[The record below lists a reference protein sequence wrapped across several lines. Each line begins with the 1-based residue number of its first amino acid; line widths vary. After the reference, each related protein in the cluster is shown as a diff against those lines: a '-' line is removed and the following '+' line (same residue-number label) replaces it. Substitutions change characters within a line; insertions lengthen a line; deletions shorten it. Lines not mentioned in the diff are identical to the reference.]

1 MRQSVAVV
9 TLSEQMDSGITVS
22 LLAAGNLHEGGEAA
36 WSDYVERHPL
46 ATSAHAVQW
55 KRLIE
60 RVFGKHCYYLQ
71 AFSGTTLVGVLPLV
85 HMRSMLFGNYMVSV
99 PYVNYGGVL
108 ADSPAVEAA
117 LLKESADLAR
127 KLGCGSIEYRESAA
141 RDGDAP
147 GHTDKCRTDK
157 VAMIMPLPAT
167 EEALAKQL
175 GSKLRSQIK
184 RPQREN
190 PEARLGREELLED
203 FYEVFARNMRDLGTP
218 VYTRELF
225 RTVLQEFPS
234 SYLIV
239 IFLQGRPVS
248 AAFLLGHRDML
259 EIPWAS
265 TIEDVNPL
273 SMNMLL
279 YWEVLRSAVA
289 RGYQRFDFG
298 RSTVDAGTFRFKKQW
313 GAEPKQLYWY
323 YWLAEG
329 GEMPNLKPDN
339 PKFNFVIRCWQKL
352 PIAVTQ
358 LIGPHIVKHLP

>member
-9 TLSEQMDSGITVS
+9 TLSESMNSNITVS
-22 LLAAGNLHEGGEAA
+22 LLAAGDEAA
-36 WSDYVERHPL
+36 WSDYVERHPQ
-46 ATSAHAVQW
+46 ATSAHQLQW

-60 RVFGKHCYYLQ
+60 RVFGKRCHYLQ

-85 HMRSMLFGNYMVSV
+85 HMRSLLFGNYLVSV

-108 ADSPAVEAA
+108 ADNAAAEAA
-117 LLKESADLAR
+117 LLEEAAALAR
-127 KLGCGSIEYRESAA
+127 RLGGGSIEYRESVA
-141 RDGDAP
+141 RDTEAP
-147 GHTDKCRTDK
+147 CRTDK
-157 VAMIMPLPAT
+157 VAMILQLPST

-190 PEARLGREELLED
+190 PDSRVGREELLDD

-218 VYTRELF
+218 VYTKALF
-225 RTVLQEFPS
+225 RSVLQEFPS

-248 AAFLLGHRDML
+248 AALLMGYRDML

-323 YWLAEG
+323 YWLDEG
-329 GEMPNLKPDN
+329 REMPNLKPDN
-339 PKFNFVIRCWQKL
+339 PKFNLVIRCWQKL
-352 PIAVTQ
+352 PVAVTQ
-358 LIGPHIVKHLP
+358 WIGPHIVKHLP

>member
-1 MRQSVAVV
+1 
-9 TLSEQMDSGITVS
+9 LSEPTFSESGGGAVTVTQ
-22 LLAAGNLHEGGEAA
+22 LAAGGEAA
-36 WSDYVERHPL
+36 WTDYVERHPQ

-60 RVFGKHCYYLQ
+60 TVFGKKCYYLQ
-71 AFSGTTLVGVLPLV
+71 AFCGGALVGVLPLV
-85 HMRSMLFGNYMVSV
+85 HMRSLLFGNYMVSV

-108 ADSPAVEAA
+108 ADNAVAEAA
-117 LLKESADLAR
+117 LLKEAAELAR
-127 KLGCGSIEYRESAA
+127 RLGGGSIEFRESVA
-141 RDGDAP
+141 RATDAP
-147 GHTDKCRTDK
+147 CRTDK
-157 VAMIMPLPAT
+157 VAMILQLPAT
-167 EEALAKQL
+167 EEALSKQL

-190 PEARLGREELLED
+190 PEPRLGREELLDD

-218 VYTRELF
+218 VYTKALF

-234 SYLIV
+234 SYLVV

-248 AAFLLGHRDML
+248 AAFLLGYRDML

-313 GAEPKQLYWY
+313 GAEPRQLYWY
-323 YWLAEG
+323 YWLDAG
-329 GEMPNLKPDN
+329 REMPNLKPDN

-352 PIAVTQ
+352 PVPVTQ